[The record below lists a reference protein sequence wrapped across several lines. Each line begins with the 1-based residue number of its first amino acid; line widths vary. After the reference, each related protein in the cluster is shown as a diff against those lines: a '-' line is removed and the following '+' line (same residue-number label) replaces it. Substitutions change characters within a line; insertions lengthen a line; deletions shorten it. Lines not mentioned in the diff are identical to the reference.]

1 MCRRSCGSSEAMFAA
16 RSPTSLSFRST
27 RGSRPRPTTVQGK
40 SRALNVAEL
49 KFIVVR
55 RRPGSRLRGA
65 RHTRASGPAAG
76 STPRKAGAT
85 QQSRPRFGYTS
96 PPRAAVAQLDRVPGF
111 EPGGRGFES
120 LRPRQQTK
128 KSPLWWPFLFARAAG
143 GIETT
148 EPLHVSGRGFDK
160 NRRERFLDVR
170 EQSKACSRTAQRV
183 AAMDGVA
190 TYPSGRA
197 PPRSD

>member
-1 MCRRSCGSSEAMFAA
+1 
-16 RSPTSLSFRST
+16 PTSLSFRST

-65 RHTRASGPAAG
+65 RHTLASGPAAG
-76 STPRKAGAT
+76 PTPRQAAAT
-85 QQSRPRFGYTS
+85 QQSRPRIGATS

-120 LRPRQQTK
+120 LRPGQNTK
-128 KSPLWWPFLFARAAG
+128 GPHDCVTLLCFGSLGRRDVEPPNREAR
-143 GIETT
+143 
-148 EPLHVSGRGFDK
+148 SGRGFDE
-160 NRRERFLDVR
+160 NRMERFSDVR
-170 EQSKACSRTAQRV
+170 GTEHSVFLERRSASRPW
-183 AAMDGVA
+183 MD
-190 TYPSGRA
+190 
-197 PPRSD
+197 

>member
-1 MCRRSCGSSEAMFAA
+1 
-16 RSPTSLSFRST
+16 
-27 RGSRPRPTTVQGK
+27 
-40 SRALNVAEL
+40 
-49 KFIVVR
+49 VVR

-120 LRPRQQTK
+120 LRPRQNTK
-128 KSPLWWPFLFARAAG
+128 GHTVVWPFCVLALGRRDIEPPNREAR
-143 GIETT
+143 
-148 EPLHVSGRGFDK
+148 SGRGFDK

-170 EQSKACSRTAQRV
+170 EVSAAISRTAQRV
-183 AAMDGVA
+183 ATRDGVA

-197 PPRSD
+197 PVTSGDPPARTAARSGLGSDKKHMD